1 MNIAKAALPL
11 TPRFVLQCCVEA
23 KISEKCL
30 GACSVIPEVDGDC
43 SAFAEDLLR
52 CADDGRDHRE
62 CCIRSRVPTD
72 CLSMCSG
79 GKVTNSAL
87 CSVFAPRA
95 VACMMRG
102 HERAPSPPVQLRYEY
117 ISPESVKVSF
127 AFVVN
132 HKHFLALLRALS
144 LCSDN
149 KWSAKDE

>member
-11 TPRFVLQCCVEA
+11 TPRFVLQKSPTSCY
-23 KISEKCL
+23 
-30 GACSVIPEVDGDC
+30 GATSPYGM
-43 SAFAEDLLR
+43 FADLLR